1 MIGRYAPVASAA
13 VRRTCLLVGL
23 GGLAPARRVVR
34 RRGQPRRST
43 RDERPDHH
51 AGHDHDGGRHEP
63 DDRPTGDQRTGDQ
76 RTSDQRTSDQR
87 TSDQRTSDQRTS
99 DRTATDHRHRPANTA
114 TTLAEPR
121 CTVTQVAVAGA
132 TLAAE
137 RCAPA
142 GATGPVPAALVLN
155 GCGGYEAD
163 AGITG
168 LIARRLAAR
177 GVLALRLDYQGVR
190 PAPPFTY
197 CNWAKIVAAAPDFVR
212 AIAGALDGLRADPT
226 VVPAQVGAVG
236 YSLGGLVTAL
246 AQLGG
251 GGFADVPAAGFGAI
265 GLLSPVVHGQLTDL
279 ARQGKVPPLALVVGA
294 NDEVVGSA
302 GTVALAEAAKAGGV
316 DVLLDVVPGH
326 GHVWEGEAAQ
336 HAADELATSV
346 AGHLLAI
353 QPGVRD

>member
-1 MIGRYAPVASAA
+1 M
-13 VRRTCLLVGL
+13 
-23 GGLAPARRVVR
+23 
-34 RRGQPRRST
+34 
-43 RDERPDHH
+43 
-51 AGHDHDGGRHEP
+51 
-63 DDRPTGDQRTGDQ
+63 
-76 RTSDQRTSDQR
+76 
-87 TSDQRTSDQRTS
+87 
-99 DRTATDHRHRPANTA
+99 
-114 TTLAEPR
+114 
-121 CTVTQVAVAGA
+121 AGA

-177 GVLALRLDYQGVR
+177 GVLALRLDYQGAR

-212 AIAGALDGLRADPT
+212 AIAGALDSLRADPT
-226 VVPAQVGAVG
+226 VVPARVGAVG

-251 GGFADVPAAGFGAI
+251 GGFADVRAAGFGAI

-294 NDEVVGSA
+294 HDEVVGSA

-326 GHVWEGEAAQ
+326 GHVWEGEAAR